1 MPSGPALFLCPPPQA
16 GACQR
21 APAPPASRLRRSL
34 VTGSAVLLL
43 AAMIVTMVSSW
54 HIASMALPF
63 EFLPPPRGTWRD
75 LHVAA
80 TAWCFVL
87 MALHLGL
94 HLHNTLS
101 KWERRLKAQAWA
113 LRLLQA
119 SVLLG
124 AVWCL
129 QRNQVLSDLLMLP
142 VRPIAFEPLRFYA
155 EHLVIIGGFAVF
167 THGLLALLT
176 PQRPAR

>member
-1 MPSGPALFLCPPPQA
+1 MFKGKYN
-16 GACQR
+16 
-21 APAPPASRLRRSL
+21 LRRSL
-34 VTGSAVLLL
+34 VAGSASLLL
-43 AAMIVTMVSSW
+43 ATMIVTMVSSW

-101 KWERRLKAQAWA
+101 KWKRQLKAQAAAKAWA

-119 SVLLG
+119 IVLLG
-124 AVWCL
+124 AMWCL
-129 QRNQVLSDLLMLP
+129 QRNQVLADLLMLP
-142 VRPIAFEPLRFYA
+142 VLPVAFEPLRFYA